1 MRAILKRE
9 FRAYF
14 LTPLGYVLIAAMAFF
29 TNYYFFTY
37 NLYGATTDFSTLFS
51 MLFPVVLFL
60 VPVLTMRLLSEDKR
74 LKTDQLLL
82 TAPVSRISIVLGK
95 YFAALF
101 VYLIAISF
109 SMIDAL
115 IASIYA
121 AVEWPVVI
129 GHFAGLFLLGAA
141 LISVCMFLSGLTE
154 SQVIAAVLGFV
165 VSLFLMLIDALSY
178 VVSNAFLQEIFHYM
192 SFNDRYVPFT
202 YGILDFSNALFFLS
216 FAALFL
222 FLSTAVLE
230 KRRWS

>member
-1 MRAILKRE
+1 MNAILKRE

-82 TAPVSRISIVLGK
+82 TAPISRISIVLGK
-95 YFAALF
+95 YLAALF

-141 LISVCMFLSGLTE
+141 LIAVCMFLSGLTE